1 MPKFYNSK
9 LYKILY
15 YLQAAVWY
23 IYYWEFFLSD
33 WQFWRIGTTQPQIY
47 KAYLW
52 SILFVTKK
60 INIFSFAILIQ
71 SSKNFIWI
79 VLRHVTKSRDGK
91 NKHCIWKVNHRNC
104 VMLQNPVTA
113 EISTAFGKL
122 TTEIKS
128 HDKDES
134 DSLFFIFEP
143 IILSS
148 ADTRRNIKK
157 KRPALDMTYD
167 FISKSEAS
175 SIYKETIV
183 KVISKTIRSKSHNK
197 KMSP

>member
-1 MPKFYNSK
+1 M
-9 LYKILY
+9 
-15 YLQAAVWY
+15 
-23 IYYWEFFLSD
+23 
-33 WQFWRIGTTQPQIY
+33 
-47 KAYLW
+47 
-52 SILFVTKK
+52 
-60 INIFSFAILIQ
+60 
-71 SSKNFIWI
+71 
-79 VLRHVTKSRDGK
+79 
-91 NKHCIWKVNHRNC
+91 
-104 VMLQNPVTA
+104 TA

-148 ADTRRNIKK
+148 ADTRRTIKK

-167 FISKSEAS
+167 FISQSEAS

>member
-1 MPKFYNSK
+1 
-9 LYKILY
+9 
-15 YLQAAVWY
+15 
-23 IYYWEFFLSD
+23 
-33 WQFWRIGTTQPQIY
+33 
-47 KAYLW
+47 
-52 SILFVTKK
+52 
-60 INIFSFAILIQ
+60 
-71 SSKNFIWI
+71 
-79 VLRHVTKSRDGK
+79 
-91 NKHCIWKVNHRNC
+91 
-104 VMLQNPVTA
+104 MLQNPVTA

-148 ADTRRNIKK
+148 ADTRKNIKK
-157 KRPALDMTYD
+157 KLPALDLRYD